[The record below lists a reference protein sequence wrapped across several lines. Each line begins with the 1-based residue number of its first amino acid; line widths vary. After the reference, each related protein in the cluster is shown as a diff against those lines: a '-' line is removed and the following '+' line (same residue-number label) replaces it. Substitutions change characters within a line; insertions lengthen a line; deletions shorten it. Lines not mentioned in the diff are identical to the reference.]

1 MRLCE
6 KMAQMGMYFKRKTDA
21 AQNLIDKFFSN
32 FDCQMTFPRE
42 DFK

>member
-1 MRLCE
+1 MC
-6 KMAQMGMYFKRKTDA
+6 MYLKTKTDA

-32 FDCQMTFPRE
+32 FDCQRNYRK